1 MSVDLK
7 KQDFFPKSIKLYF
20 LNKKN
25 NGSSISEIKL
35 KLSKIFLTKSVFL
48 NYQLKKSQKYP

>member
-25 NGSSISEIKL
+25 NGSSILGNKIEAIQNIFNKKCVPKLSIEKKSEI
-35 KLSKIFLTKSVFL
+35 S
-48 NYQLKKSQKYP
+48 